1 MESVSGLL
9 LGLCFAAVLG
19 GTVHLLSPNG
29 STDRAMGL
37 FVSLFVIVSMLS
49 PVQELLGNNF
59 RQSAFGTQHTQETVQ
74 QAVLDS
80 AAEAIRRSAQTV
92 LDKYGI
98 EARVEVQT
106 VVRDGEVHAGRFVI
120 YGAAGE
126 KAQEITDEIYALTG
140 ELPILENIP

>member
-1 MESVSGLL
+1 MESISGLL

-19 GTVHLLSPNG
+19 GTVHLLAPNG
-29 STDRAMGL
+29 STDRAMQV
-37 FVSLFVIVSMLS
+37 FVSLFVAVSVLS
-49 PVQELLGNNF
+49 PVQALLKKSF
-59 RQSAFGTQHTQETVQ
+59 WQPAFGMEQSQETVR

-80 AAEAIRRSAQTV
+80 AEEAIRRSAQSV
-92 LDKYGI
+92 LDRYGLQARI
-98 EARVEVQT
+98 EIDT

-140 ELPILENIP
+140 ELPILENVP